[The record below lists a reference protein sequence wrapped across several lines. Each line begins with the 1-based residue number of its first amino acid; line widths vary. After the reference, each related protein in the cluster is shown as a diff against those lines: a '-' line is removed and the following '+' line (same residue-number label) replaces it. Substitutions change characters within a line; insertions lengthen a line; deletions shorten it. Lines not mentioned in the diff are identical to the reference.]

1 MEKKFTLMKTLTAF
15 FHLLFPA
22 SRKNSRAVNND
33 QTTDKRC
40 STATTVEDQ
49 SKDMNDAKQYDASF
63 LFFNEPAIDGQRST
77 GDSQQSINSD
87 QKLHDKEESKTYN
100 DELALGSLPKPV
112 YNNWRDRAN
121 DDLAACSPIVN
132 PESVVE
138 ARESVTVINDLK
150 NILPTTTINDKTR
163 TNKNDAWR
171 PFASFSF
178 LFIEALAKVNLCK
191 SICQPIFSGAE
202 LFKNQKPVLL
212 VIPIRSGQTRKPN
225 YNDGNKL

>member
-63 LFFNEPAIDGQRST
+63 LFFEKTAIVDKPSTTDTPATI
-77 GDSQQSINSD
+77 SD
-87 QKLHDKEESKTYN
+87 EQKLGNTEELHKMN
-100 DELALGSLPKPV
+100 DELALRSAPQPV
-112 YNNWRDRAN
+112 YNNWKRRVN

-138 ARESVTVINDLK
+138 ARESVTVISDLK
-150 NILPTTTINDKTR
+150 NILPIITLTDKTR
-163 TNKNDAWR
+163 TNKNDAWL
-171 PFASFSF
+171 PFASFCFSDLCQSIGQ
-178 LFIEALAKVNLCK
+178 LFC
-191 SICQPIFSGAE
+191 SRAE

-212 VIPIRSGQTRKPN
+212 VMPIRKRQTRKPN
-225 YNDGNKL
+225 YNDGIKL